1 MCRSYVSLVV
11 AVVIVLLLCC
21 FSPYKTFTDKLFV
34 KSFGLF
40 EVSTKRLSHLEVTE
54 DL

>member
-11 AVVIVLLLCC
+11 AVVIVLLLCS

-34 KSFGLF
+34 KSVELF
-40 EVSTKRLSHLEVTE
+40 KVSKRLSHLEVTE
-54 DL
+54 DF